1 MTCLYMSSVP
11 NAPRSTPRSWYLP
24 EPAEELA
31 DVAHEEVG
39 GVVSGPVAATVVLA
53 PGDDVGVI
61 TFGKFT
67 DRPEVVGETRQA
79 DGRGGRPGRM
89 FGMLVLV
96 VEAAR

>member
-1 MTCLYMSSVP
+1 MTCLYISSAP

-24 EPAEELA
+24 EPAEEVA
-31 DVAHEEVG
+31 DVADEEVG
-39 GVVSGPVAATVVLA
+39 GVVGGPVAAAVVLA
-53 PGDDVGVI
+53 PGDDVGVVA
-61 TFGKFT
+61 FGEPA

-79 DGRGGRPGRM
+79 DGRGGRTARL